1 MNIALYKGFSA
12 RHAQLDRR
20 GLGAAAVLFG
30 WFGMDAS
37 GMRDLAKTE

>member
-1 MNIALYKGFSA
+1 MKIALYEGLSA
-12 RHAQLDRR
+12 RPAQIDGR
-20 GLGAAAVLFG
+20 GMGAAAVLFG